1 MTVTASPDGIG
12 DETGVVQALH
22 WGDCLDPGH
31 PHEHARP
38 VESGCAV
45 AICTYRRPESLLRL
59 LRSVSRQHPLPD
71 QVVIVDAS
79 PDAATERAVAQWV
92 GEGPFPRCVLYYRV
106 AGALRGLTRQRNFAL
121 ARVVTDLVA
130 FFDDD
135 IVLRD
140 GCLDHMQQVH
150 RRHRDVV
157 GVGALI
163 ANHSDHPDL
172 AWRLRR
178 LLFMV
183 PSLSPG
189 RYYASGI
196 STPWW
201 PARTATA
208 PVTQGD
214 WLPGGATMWRTV
226 AARETGF
233 VEGFEGYASGEDL
246 EFSLRVA
253 RRGKLVMAAGALV
266 EHLHERGGRP
276 DEEELGYAT
285 VRNHHRIH
293 AAAWGPSRF
302 AGGWFAYAT
311 LAESLLQS
319 VHLVRP
325 RLSRGT
331 WRYLRGTLRYVR
343 DWHRSAEQ

>member
-1 MTVTASPDGIG
+1 MTYPREGVR
-12 DETGVVQALH
+12 DEAGVVRSLH
-22 WGDCLDPGH
+22 WGECLDPGD
-31 PHEHARP
+31 PLSQARA
-38 VESGCAV
+38 VETGYSV
-45 AICTYRRPESLLRL
+45 AICTYRRPDSLLRL
-59 LRSVSRQHPLPD
+59 LRSVALQQPQPAQL
-71 QVVIVDAS
+71 VIVDAS
-79 PDAATERAVAQWV
+79 PDDATERVVAGWV
-92 GEGPFPRCVLYYRV
+92 TEHATPRCVLYYRV
-106 AGALRGLTRQRNFAL
+106 ADQLRGLTRQRNFAL
-121 ARVVTDLVA
+121 ARVSTDLVA

-140 GCLDHMQQVH
+140 GCLDQMQQVH
-150 RRHRDVV
+150 RRRPDVV

-172 AWRLRR
+172 VWRLRR

-183 PSLSPG
+183 PNLSPG
-189 RYYASGI
+189 RYYASGV

-201 PARTATA
+201 PARMATA
-208 PVTQGD
+208 PEVEGD

-233 VEGFEGYASGEDL
+233 VEGFDGYGSGEDL
-246 EFSLRVA
+246 EFSLRVS
-253 RRGKLVMAAGALV
+253 RQGKLVMAAAAQV

-285 VRNHHRIH
+285 LRNHHSIH
-293 AAAWGPSRF
+293 SASWGRF
-302 AGGWFAYAT
+302 RWAQMWFAYAT

-325 RLSRGT
+325 HLSRGT
-331 WRYLRGTLRYVR
+331 WRYLRGTLRYVQ
-343 DWHRSAEQ
+343 DWRRSAAR